1 LILERGARK
10 ARPVFLG
17 VANPKSKIRDQKS
30 KMFYVISYD
39 IPDDKRRTK
48 AAHLLEGYGE
58 RVQKSVFE
66 AHLDERGYADLRK
79 RLARLIKA
87 EEDNVRFYRLCAE
100 CRRTVETVGK
110 VNVTPEPGLVIV

>member
-1 LILERGARK
+1 
-10 ARPVFLG
+10 
-17 VANPKSKIRDQKS
+17 
-30 KMFYVISYD
+30 MFYIISYD
-39 IPDDKRRTK
+39 VPDDRRRTK
-48 AAHLLEGYGE
+48 IAKLLESYGE

-100 CRRTVETVGK
+100 CRLTIEAVGR
-110 VNVTPEPGLVIV
+110 VGVTPAPGLMIV